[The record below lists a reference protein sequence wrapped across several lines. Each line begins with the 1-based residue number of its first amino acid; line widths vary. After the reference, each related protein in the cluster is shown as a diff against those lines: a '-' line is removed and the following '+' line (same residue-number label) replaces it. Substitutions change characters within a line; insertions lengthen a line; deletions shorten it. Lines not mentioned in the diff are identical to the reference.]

1 MKLSSRTRARIL
13 AAVVALM
20 GLLNASSSAF
30 FGLTRRLQ
38 WLRRVLPPAVTSG
51 SRSLNL
57 VAGFLLIAVAW
68 NLSQRKQLAWVV
80 ACWLLAI
87 SALSHLLKGLDVE
100 EAAVALVLLGV
111 LAVFRRDFTV
121 RSDPSAVQSVLFAAP
136 FVIVF
141 FWVYGLVGFY
151 LLRGQFRPAFDVD
164 GTVADLIRLA
174 TFQGEQFYTPLTHR
188 ARWFVESVTLLAGIG
203 MVYLMVNL
211 MRPVLRAPHSS
222 LGERRLA
229 SLLVR
234 DCGASSVAYFALGA
248 DKQYAFNEAGNCVIP
263 FVLQRGVALAAGG
276 VIGPEEDRAEA
287 VRTFCAMC
295 EENHWAP
302 AFVMLEEPEL
312 GDYRASGLDTVKIGE
327 EALLDLATYD
337 LKGKGKQDLRTAM
350 NRAQREGWK
359 LQLFDGE
366 VTDEAL
372 AAQIRELSE
381 EWLRDKVGGEMGFV
395 MGGSPITGSK
405 DTLVTTVTDS
415 TGKLM
420 AFVTWVPMFAAKGW
434 ADDYIRRAE
443 DAPHGAVEFAVVG
456 TLEKLKE
463 RGDKVVSLGL
473 APLANVA
480 SENQE
485 AVLSLERG
493 LEIIYERFAGP
504 FHYRTLKQFKDKFEP
519 RWENRYLAY
528 PGIAALP
535 RVVLALAVAQMPGFG
550 LAELGKAVRGGSGE
564 AA

>member
-1 MKLSSRTRARIL
+1 MKLSSRARARIL
-13 AAVVALM
+13 AVVVALM
-20 GLLNASSSAF
+20 GLLNVTSSAF
-30 FGLTRRLQ
+30 FGLTGRLQ
-38 WLRRVLPPAVTSG
+38 WLREVLPPAVTLG

-57 VAGFLLIAVAW
+57 VTGFFLMAVAW
-68 NLSQRKQLAWVV
+68 NLGQRKQVAWVM
-80 ACWLLAI
+80 ASWLLAI
-87 SALSHLLKGLDVE
+87 SAVSHLLKGLDVE
-100 EAAVALVLLGV
+100 EAAIALVLLGV
-111 LAVFRRDFTV
+111 LALFRRDFTV

-141 FWVYGLVGFY
+141 FWVYGVVGFY
-151 LLRGQFRPAFDVD
+151 LLRSQFQPAFDIN
-164 GTVADLIRLA
+164 GTVTDLIRLA

-188 ARWFVESVTLLAGIG
+188 GRWFVESITFMAGIG
-203 MVYLMVNL
+203 VVYLTVNL
-211 MRPVLRAPHSS
+211 MRPVLRTPRSTR
-222 LGERRLA
+222 GDRRLA
-229 SLLVR
+229 SDLVR
-234 DCGASSVAYFALGA
+234 DYGASSVAYFALGD
-248 DKQYAFNEAGNCVIP
+248 DKQYAFNESGNCVIP

-276 VIGPEEDRAEA
+276 VIGPAEERAEA
-287 VRTFCAMC
+287 VKSYCQMC

-302 AFVMLEEPEL
+302 AFVMVEEAEL
-312 GDYRASGLDTVKIGE
+312 GDYRANRLDTVKIGE

-366 VTDEAL
+366 VTDEGL
-372 AAQIRELSE
+372 AGQIRALSE
-381 EWLRDKVGGEMGFV
+381 EWLRDKVGGEMGFM

-405 DTLVTTVTDS
+405 DTLVSAVTDS
-415 TGKLM
+415 AGKLM
-420 AFVTWVPMFAAKGW
+420 AFVTWVPMFAARGW

-443 DAPHGAVEFAVVG
+443 DAPHGAVEYAVVG

-528 PGIAALP
+528 PGIGALP
-535 RVVLALAVAQMPGFG
+535 RVVLALAVAQMPGFS
-550 LAELGKAVRGGSGE
+550 LAELGKLVRGGSGE
-564 AA
+564 GA